1 MLLVLSGILAASTW
15 AAPISDMPVVNPR
28 ENQPAA
34 CPPTSRYEASRR
46 GKKPDARKL
55 NELPA
60 ADLYKTVYRRIG
72 GCDVPIIVRY
82 GVGGR

>member
-1 MLLVLSGILAASTW
+1 MLLVLSGFLAASTW
-15 AAPISDMPVVNPR
+15 TAPVADMPVVNPR
-28 ENQPAA
+28 HGQPAI
-34 CPPTSRYEASRR
+34 CPPTSRHEAMRR
-46 GKKPDARKL
+46 GKRPGAQKL

-72 GCDVPIIVRY
+72 GCEVPIIVRY